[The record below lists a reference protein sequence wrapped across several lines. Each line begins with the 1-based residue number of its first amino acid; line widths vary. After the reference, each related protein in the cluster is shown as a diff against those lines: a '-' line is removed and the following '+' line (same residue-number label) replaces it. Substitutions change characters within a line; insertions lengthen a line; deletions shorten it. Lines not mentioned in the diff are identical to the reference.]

1 MSSKHNTTP
10 DFRLNTYQKISLEWK
25 NHVDVTAKKASNTGY
40 FLQRNLKYCPKQVQ
54 QTGYYSLV
62 RAVMEYSGAI
72 WELHLQKD
80 KGVN

>member
-1 MSSKHNTTP
+1 M
-10 DFRLNTYQKISLEWK
+10 
-25 NHVDVTAKKASNTGY
+25 DVTAKKASNTGY